1 MRKLSETGKS
11 KAEGVRGYVDA
22 RMDGVKFQIVKGL
35 ASVVSSVASFL
46 LLFILGGTLLT
57 ALSFALVL
65 WLGEVLHSYAIAA
78 FIVSGGLGVLL
89 LLAVLLRK
97 VLFRNTFISAFSGI
111 FLPGTRIKDHRDLEM
126 AELKNDVRIQKEE
139 AEMLRTFFDPA
150 SLLNL
155 VIGLFS
161 GKKKGRK

>member
-1 MRKLSETGKS
+1 MKKLSETGKS
-11 KAEGVRGYVDA
+11 KAEGIRGYVDA
-22 RMDGVKFQIVKGL
+22 RMDGVKFQLVKGL
-35 ASVVSSVASFL
+35 ASVVSSIASFL

-78 FIVSGGLGVLL
+78 FIVSGGLAVLL
-89 LLAVLLRK
+89 LLAILLRK
-97 VLFRNTFISAFSGI
+97 VLFRNTFISAFSEI
-111 FLPGTRIKDHRDLEM
+111 FLPGTRIKDRRDLEM

-139 AEMLRTFFDPA
+139 AELIRSFFDPA